1 MIRLLKAGLFRL
13 KKDILFW
20 IFIFL
25 TIGLAILTLVRY
37 VPIEGITLDSALN
50 EFLIYIGLFIAIFVS
65 IFVGKEHSQGII
77 RNKIIE
83 YKFEDKGY
91 LYKMFAKII
100 LSDKKTCNFIKKYDV
115 IIPVPIS
122 KKRKKKRGY
131 NQSELVANELAQKL
145 NQDIWTDI
153 IIKKKDNKPQSELNK
168 LERIKNVEDIYEIN
182 KPIEVKNKKVL
193 LLDDIYTTGSTVNE
207 IARKLK
213 QNQTQEIGVITLA
226 KD

>member
-1 MIRLLKAGLFRL
+1 MN
-13 KKDILFW
+13 
-20 IFIFL
+20 FIN
-25 TIGLAILTLVRY
+25 
-37 VPIEGITLDSALN
+37 SALDYFFPPICGMCGEIN
-50 EFLIYIGLFIAIFVS
+50 ENYICNNCYENIKKIKKCVINEYNNRNFSKHLYIFRY
-65 IFVGKEHSQGII
+65 EGII

-122 KKRKKKRGY
+122 KKRNKKRGY

>member
-1 MIRLLKAGLFRL
+1 MN
-13 KKDILFW
+13 
-20 IFIFL
+20 FIN
-25 TIGLAILTLVRY
+25 
-37 VPIEGITLDSALN
+37 SALDYFFPPICGMCGEIN
-50 EFLIYIGLFIAIFVS
+50 ENYICNNCYENIKKIKKCVINEYNNRNFSKHLYIFRY
-65 IFVGKEHSQGII
+65 EGII

-168 LERIKNVEDIYEIN
+168 LERIKNVEDIYDIN

>member
-1 MIRLLKAGLFRL
+1 MN
-13 KKDILFW
+13 
-20 IFIFL
+20 FIN
-25 TIGLAILTLVRY
+25 
-37 VPIEGITLDSALN
+37 SALDFFFPPICGMCGEIN
-50 EFLIYIGLFIAIFVS
+50 ENYICNNCYENIKKIKKCVINEYNNRNFSKHLYIFRY
-65 IFVGKEHSQGII
+65 EGII

>member
-1 MIRLLKAGLFRL
+1 MN
-13 KKDILFW
+13 
-20 IFIFL
+20 FIN
-25 TIGLAILTLVRY
+25 
-37 VPIEGITLDSALN
+37 SALDYFFPPICGMCGEIN
-50 EFLIYIGLFIAIFVS
+50 ENYICNNCYENIKKIKKCVINEYNNRNFSKHLYIFRY
-65 IFVGKEHSQGII
+65 EGII
-77 RNKIIE
+77 RNKIIG
-83 YKFEDKGY
+83 YMFEDKGY

>member
-1 MIRLLKAGLFRL
+1 MN
-13 KKDILFW
+13 
-20 IFIFL
+20 FIN
-25 TIGLAILTLVRY
+25 
-37 VPIEGITLDSALN
+37 SALDYFFPPICEMCGEIN
-50 EFLIYIGLFIAIFVS
+50 ENYICNNCYENIKKIKKCVINEYNNRNFSKHLYIF
-65 IFVGKEHSQGII
+65 KYEGII

>member
-1 MIRLLKAGLFRL
+1 MN
-13 KKDILFW
+13 
-20 IFIFL
+20 FIN
-25 TIGLAILTLVRY
+25 
-37 VPIEGITLDSALN
+37 SALDYFFPPICGMCGEIN
-50 EFLIYIGLFIAIFVS
+50 ENYICNNCYENIKKIKKCVINEYNNRNFSKHLYIFRY
-65 IFVGKEHSQGII
+65 EGII

-131 NQSELVANELAQKL
+131 NQSELAQKL

>member
-1 MIRLLKAGLFRL
+1 MN
-13 KKDILFW
+13 
-20 IFIFL
+20 FIN
-25 TIGLAILTLVRY
+25 
-37 VPIEGITLDSALN
+37 SALDYFFPPICGMCGEIN
-50 EFLIYIGLFIAIFVS
+50 ENYICNNCYENIKKIKKCVINEYNNRNFSKHLYIFRY
-65 IFVGKEHSQGII
+65 EGII

-91 LYKMFAKII
+91 PYKMFAKII

>member
-1 MIRLLKAGLFRL
+1 MN
-13 KKDILFW
+13 
-20 IFIFL
+20 FIN
-25 TIGLAILTLVRY
+25 
-37 VPIEGITLDSALN
+37 SALDYFFPPICGMCGEIN
-50 EFLIYIGLFIAIFVS
+50 ENYICNNCYENIKKIKKCVINEYNNRNFSKHLYIFRY
-65 IFVGKEHSQGII
+65 EGII
-77 RNKIIE
+77 RNKIVE

>member
-1 MIRLLKAGLFRL
+1 MN
-13 KKDILFW
+13 
-20 IFIFL
+20 FIN
-25 TIGLAILTLVRY
+25 
-37 VPIEGITLDSALN
+37 SALDYFFPPICGMCGEIN
-50 EFLIYIGLFIAIFVS
+50 ENYICNNCYENIKKIKKCVINEYNNRNFSKHLYIFRY
-65 IFVGKEHSQGII
+65 EGII

-122 KKRKKKRGY
+122 KKWKKKRGY

>member
-1 MIRLLKAGLFRL
+1 MN
-13 KKDILFW
+13 
-20 IFIFL
+20 FIN
-25 TIGLAILTLVRY
+25 
-37 VPIEGITLDSALN
+37 SALDYFFPPICGMCGEIN
-50 EFLIYIGLFIAIFVS
+50 ENYICNNCYENIKKIKKCVINEYNNRNFSKHLYIF
-65 IFVGKEHSQGII
+65 KYEGII

-153 IIKKKDNKPQSELNK
+153 IIKKKDNQPQSELNK

>member
-1 MIRLLKAGLFRL
+1 MN
-13 KKDILFW
+13 
-20 IFIFL
+20 FIN
-25 TIGLAILTLVRY
+25 
-37 VPIEGITLDSALN
+37 SALDYFFPPICGMCGEIN
-50 EFLIYIGLFIAIFVS
+50 ENYICNNCYENIKKIKKCVINEYNNRNFSKHLYIF
-65 IFVGKEHSQGII
+65 KYEGII

-182 KPIEVKNKKVL
+182 KPIKVKNKKVL